1 MVFKFSFLLLTKQYI
16 IVVIVIYLDTGG
28 LSELG
33 EELKICECYNPVSD
47 TWLRLPDMNYRRAHL
62 GVTSLGGSLYAVGEN
77 SFQTEL
83 VLLHLLVVS
92 AYK

>member
-1 MVFKFSFLLLTKQYI
+1 MVFKFSFLLLTKLLI
-16 IVVIVIYLDTGG
+16 LIYLDTGG

-62 GVTSLGGSLYAVGEN
+62 GVTALGGSLYAVGEFPN
-77 SFQTEL
+77 
-83 VLLHLLVVS
+83 
-92 AYK
+92 